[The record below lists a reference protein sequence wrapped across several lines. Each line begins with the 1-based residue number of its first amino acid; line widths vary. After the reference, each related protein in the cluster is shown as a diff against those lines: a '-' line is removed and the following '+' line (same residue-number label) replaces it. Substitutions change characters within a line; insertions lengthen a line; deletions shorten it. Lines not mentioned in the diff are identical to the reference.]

1 VLFLC
6 AARRLGAR
14 SETAYVAPMLKLVQF
29 KPIFGLPNPSPF
41 CFKVE
46 NYLRMAGIPFEAKV
60 GDPRKAPKK
69 KLPYIVEDDGRVISD
84 SEHIVRHLEKKH
96 GDKLDGGM
104 TAEERAQARAV
115 RRMVEEGFYF
125 NLVYMRWGDD
135 AGFAIAESEILRP
148 AIPAL
153 LRPLVIPAIR
163 KQIKGQ
169 LFAQGT
175 GRHAQDDIYR
185 SGGEDL
191 DALSTLLGDKT
202 FFFGET
208 PRTID
213 ATLYAF
219 LGVALGSP
227 PDNPLKEQLRA
238 KKNLVAYCERMKSK
252 YYAAAA

>member
-1 VLFLC
+1 
-6 AARRLGAR
+6 
-14 SETAYVAPMLKLVQF
+14 MLKLVQF

-69 KLPYIVEDDGRVISD
+69 KLPYIVEDDGQVISD

-104 TAEERAQARAV
+104 TAEERALAQVTRRAI
-115 RRMVEEGFYF
+115 EEGLYF
-125 NLVYMRWGDD
+125 HVVYMRWGDD
-135 AGFAIAESEILRP
+135 AGFAVAESEILRP

-163 KQIKGQ
+163 RSIKGQ

-175 GRHAQDDIYR
+175 GRHAADDIYR
-185 SGGEDL
+185 VGGEDFE
-191 DALSTLLGDKT
+191 ALATLLGDKT
-202 FFFGET
+202 FFFGDT

-219 LGVALGSP
+219 LGLVLGSP
-227 PDNPLKEQLRA
+227 PDNPLKASLRE
-238 KKNLVAYCERMKSK
+238 KKNLVAYCDRMKAK
-252 YYAAAA
+252 YYANA

>member
-1 VLFLC
+1 
-6 AARRLGAR
+6 
-14 SETAYVAPMLKLVQF
+14 MLKLIQF

-46 NYLRMAGIPFEAKV
+46 NYLRMAEIPFEAKV

-69 KLPYIVEDDGRVISD
+69 KLPYIVEDDGRVIAD

-96 GDKLDGGM
+96 GDKLDGTM
-104 TAEERAQARAV
+104 TKAERAQAQMV
-115 RRMVEEGFYF
+115 RRAIEEGLYF
-125 NLVYMRWGDD
+125 NVVYMRWGDD
-135 AGFAIAESEILRP
+135 AGFAVAESDILRP

-153 LRPLVIPAIR
+153 LRPIVIPAIR
-163 KQIKGQ
+163 RSIKGQ
-169 LFAQGT
+169 LFGQGT
-175 GRHAQDDIYR
+175 GRHAQEDIYR
-185 SGGEDL
+185 AGSDDL

-219 LGVALGSP
+219 LGIILGSP
-227 PDNPLKEQLRA
+227 PDNPLKQSLRD
-238 KKNLVAYCERMKSK
+238 KKNLVAYCERMKTK
-252 YYAAAA
+252 YYAKA

>member
-1 VLFLC
+1 
-6 AARRLGAR
+6 
-14 SETAYVAPMLKLVQF
+14 MLKLFQF
-29 KPIFGLPNPSPF
+29 KPVFGLPNPSPF

-46 NYLRMAGIPFEAKV
+46 NYLRMAEIPFEVKI

-69 KLPYIVEDDGRVISD
+69 KLPYIVEDDGRLISD

-104 TAEERAQARAV
+104 TAAERALAQV
-115 RRMVEEGFYF
+115 TRRSIEEGLYF
-125 NLVYMRWGDD
+125 NVVYMRWGDD
-135 AGFAIAESEILRP
+135 AGFAVAESDILRP
-148 AIPAL
+148 VLPAL
-153 LRPLVIPAIR
+153 LRPLIIPMIR

-175 GRHAQDDIYR
+175 GRHGQDDIYR
-185 SGGEDL
+185 AGADDL

-202 FFFGET
+202 FFFGDK

-219 LGVALGSP
+219 LGVVLDSP
-227 PDNPLKEQLRA
+227 PDNPLKASLRE
-238 KKNLVAYCERMKSK
+238 KKNLVGYCDRMKAK
-252 YYAAAA
+252 YYGSA